1 MATYKNI
8 HSKQIELQTGSSS
21 SSKITFTVP
30 SGGVTAY
37 TLTFPATAGNNGQYL
52 TTNGSG
58 TTSWSD
64 ATVTLAND
72 STFRIINNSDNS
84 KRIAFDASGVSAS
97 TTKTVKMANRNIDL
111 TSMNNTGFDSWSG
124 SGDYYSISLP
134 TFTLLRGGTG
144 YINGTLITFSG
155 SQNITLYTNAT
166 TYVAIDTSGTL
177 VRFENGTITIDTY
190 RNYMMLFEV
199 LYDGTITDV
208 KNEQHPWT
216 FNVDA
221 SSFFHNNLGTIIRG
235 VGAVISTGTTAK
247 TLQISSDTYED
258 HGLSMNIPSANPI
271 TWEQWYQAVGGGL
284 SGKWIRYSTGT
295 AFNNLYYCSGTT
307 PTEATANNDRVVY
320 RIYVTNGFA
329 ADGTQVPIY
338 FATMHNAKFT
348 SLTAANTAIN
358 GGTIVSATNELYA
371 MEPCMLAYVVLRW
384 QTGAIIT
391 IEQITIQKNTFNSRY
406 VGGAASSSH
415 LLLGDLSG
423 GTYTDGGHANLVQL
437 TSSTS
442 APTTSSDDTA
452 YKLGTVWVKTN
463 SDELYVCQNNTTGS
477 AVWFCLNKPKISA
490 MRFVPRTIT
499 AVGPTTLDSSYCVVF
514 CDCSSNAVGI
524 NLPACAASDANG
536 GTFYRI
542 VKTGSSESNAV
553 TITPNG
559 SDKIDISLTS
569 YTLSNIGDSVELL
582 DCASTGWLT

>member
-8 HSKQIELQTGSSS
+8 RTKQIELQTGTAATSRVTLTVSDAVSSAY
-21 SSKITFTVP
+21 TFTLP
-30 SGGVTAY
+30 TTTGS
-37 TLTFPATAGNNGQYL
+37 NGQYL

-58 TTSWSD
+58 TTSW
-64 ATVTLAND
+64 AAAAVTEAND
-72 STFRIINNSDNS
+72 NTFRIYNNSDNTKKIS
-84 KRIAFDASGVSAS
+84 FDASGVGAS
-97 TTKTVKMANRNIDL
+97 STKAIKMANRNIDL
-111 TSMNNTGFDSWSG
+111 ASMNNTGFNSWSD
-124 SGDYYSISLP
+124 SGNYYSISLP
-134 TFTLLRGGTG
+134 TFSLLRGGTG

-155 SQNITLYTNAT
+155 SQNVTLYTNAT
-166 TYVAIDTSGTL
+166 TYVAIDNTGTIT
-177 VRFENGTITIDTY
+177 RFENGTITIDTY
-190 RNYMMLFEV
+190 RNYIMLFEV
-199 LYDGTITDV
+199 IYDGTVTSV

-221 SSFFHNNLGTIIRG
+221 SSFFHNNLGPIIRG
-235 VGAVISTGTTAK
+235 AGAVISTGTTAR
-247 TLQISSDTYED
+247 TLQISADTYED
-258 HGLSMNIPSANPI
+258 HGLSMAIPSANPI

-284 SGKWIRYSTGT
+284 SGKWIRFSTGT
-295 AFNNLYYCSGTT
+295 QFNNIYYCSGTT
-307 PTEATANNDRVVY
+307 PTEAASNGDRVVY

-329 ADGTQVPIY
+329 ADGTQAPIY
-338 FATMHNAKFT
+338 FAVMHNAKFS
-348 SLTAANTAIN
+348 SLTTANAAIN
-358 GGTIVSATNELYA
+358 GGTIVAATNELYA
-371 MEPCMLAYVVLRW
+371 MEPSMLAYVVLRW

-391 IEQITIQKNTFNSRY
+391 VEQITIQKNTFNSRY

-437 TSSTS
+437 TTSTS

-463 SDELYVCQNNTTGS
+463 SDELYMCQNNTTGA
-477 AVWFCLNKPKISA
+477 AVWFCMNKPKISG

-499 AVGPTTLDSSYCVVF
+499 AAGPTTLDDSYCVVF
-514 CDCSSNAVGI
+514 CDCSSNAIGI
-524 NLPACAASDANG
+524 SLPACAASSANG

-542 VKTGSSESNAV
+542 VKTGSSGSNAV

-559 SDKIDISLTS
+559 SDKIDISLSS
-569 YTLSNIGDSVELL
+569 YTLSAIGESVELL